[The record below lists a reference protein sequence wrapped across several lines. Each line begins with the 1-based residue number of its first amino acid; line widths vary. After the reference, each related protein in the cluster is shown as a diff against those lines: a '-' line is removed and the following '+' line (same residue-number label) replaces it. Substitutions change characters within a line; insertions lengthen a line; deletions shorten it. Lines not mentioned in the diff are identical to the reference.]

1 MATYTVKQKYLVDN
15 FAVLEL
21 LTPAELEVGW
31 SITVAGVDATFNG
44 NYTIYALP
52 QYLLTSV
59 DDQGDLILDPLV
71 PLANQVCYQKTADDV
86 PRQLATGS
94 ITWTPATCTWITS
107 QNILDWLGIT
117 VATAGDQTFTTTCA
131 AAANAFCYRRRYE
144 AGYVDS
150 LTTVPSQDVFLG
162 SVMYGAALYKARG
175 SVDVFSSFQDMGQSP
190 VVGMNGQI
198 KQLLGIDRP
207 AVA

>member
-1 MATYTVKQKYLVDN
+1 MATYSVTHKYLLNDY
-15 FAVLEL
+15 AVLQL
-21 LTPAELEVGW
+21 LTPSEIAVGE
-31 SITVAGVDATFNG
+31 SITVASVDATFNG
-44 NYTIYALP
+44 TYTVRALP
-52 QYLLTSV
+52 QYLYIGT
-59 DDQGDLILDPLV
+59 DDEGDLLYDFNV
-71 PLANQVCYQKTADDV
+71 PIQNQVLYAKTASDV
-86 PRQLATGS
+86 NRVAATGT
-94 ITWTPATCTWITS
+94 ITYTQTCTWITS

-131 AAANAFCYRRRYE
+131 AAANAFCYRRRQE
-144 AGYVDS
+144 AGYIDS

-162 SVMYGAALYKARG
+162 SVMYGGMLYKSRG
-175 SVDVFSSFQDMGQSP
+175 TVDVFSSFQDMGQTP

>member
-1 MATYTVKQKYLVDN
+1 MATYSVTNKYLLDN
-15 FAVLEL
+15 YAVLQL
-21 LTPAELEVGW
+21 LTPSEIAVGE
-31 SITVAGVDATFNG
+31 SIVVASVDATFNG
-44 NYTIYALP
+44 TYTVRALP
-52 QYLLTSV
+52 QYLYIGT
-59 DDQGDLILDPLV
+59 DDDGDLLYDFNV
-71 PLANQVCYQKTADDV
+71 PIQNQVLYAKTASDV
-86 PRQLATGS
+86 NRVAATG
-94 ITWTPATCTWITS
+94 TVAYTLTCTWTTS

-131 AAANAFCYRRRYE
+131 AAANAFCYRRRQE
-144 AGYVDS
+144 AGYIDS

-190 VVGMNGQI
+190 VPGMNGQI

-207 AVA
+207 ACA